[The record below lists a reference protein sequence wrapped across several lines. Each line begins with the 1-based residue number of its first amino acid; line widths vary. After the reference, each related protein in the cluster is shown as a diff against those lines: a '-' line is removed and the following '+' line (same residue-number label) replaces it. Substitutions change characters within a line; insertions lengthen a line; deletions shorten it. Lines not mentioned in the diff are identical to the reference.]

1 MQKNES
7 AEATTEEEKTR
18 GKKTAGKSLFWS
30 GMDKV

>member
-7 AEATTEEEKTR
+7 AEAEEEKTR